1 MEYKY
6 SAHFFLRFSGSEFF
20 RKLVCTK
27 NQQDKE
33 KPREYNMHKVFF
45 WYQQVVST
53 LYCHLSSSHFTF
65 SKFPPTSFSPLPQKE
80 YAPPPSQ
87 TGICVYPD
95 LHHHQSCTQYT
106 KARLINLSD
115 APLQEKGIVE
125 IWIGC
130 LDLTVDVMTGVGHC
144 CNFTTPLQL

>member
-33 KPREYNMHKVFF
+33 KPREYNMHTVFF
-45 WYQQVVST
+45 CYQQVVST
-53 LYCHLSSSHFTF
+53 LSCHLYSSHFTF

-80 YAPPPSQ
+80 YAPP
-87 TGICVYPD
+87 TVPD
-95 LHHHQSCTQYT
+95 GHM
-106 KARLINLSD
+106 
-115 APLQEKGIVE
+115 
-125 IWIGC
+125 C
-130 LDLTVDVMTGVGHC
+130 L
-144 CNFTTPLQL
+144 P